1 MGEADAGFLEGHH
14 PEETL
19 QRYWRGREKTLNSM
33 QTAHIVTDQFGPEA
47 PDEWG
52 PGIEANGEN

>member
-1 MGEADAGFLEGHH
+1 
-14 PEETL
+14 
-19 QRYWRGREKTLNSM
+19 M
-33 QTAHIVTDQFGPEA
+33 QTAQIVADQFGPEA